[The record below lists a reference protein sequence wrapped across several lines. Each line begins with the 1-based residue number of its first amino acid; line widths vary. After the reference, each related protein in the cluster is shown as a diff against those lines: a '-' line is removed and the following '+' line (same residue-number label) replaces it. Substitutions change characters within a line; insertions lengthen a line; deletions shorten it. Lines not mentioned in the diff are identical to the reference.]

1 MEIVGKI
8 EAKGFL
14 KVTDL
19 EDGDVFTFL
28 DNNEPLMFTSG
39 NCYDFIINLKTGEL
53 IEDDDIIYSGKPV
66 RRLKAKL
73 VIED

>member
-1 MEIVGKI
+1 MEIIGKI
-8 EAKGFL
+8 ETKGFL

-19 EDGDVFTFL
+19 DDGDVFTFL

-73 VIED
+73 IIGD

>member
-1 MEIVGKI
+1 MEIIGKI
-8 EAKGFL
+8 EVKGFL
-14 KVTDL
+14 FCGDL

>member
-1 MEIVGKI
+1 
-8 EAKGFL
+8 
-14 KVTDL
+14 
-19 EDGDVFTFL
+19 
-28 DNNEPLMFTSG
+28 MFTRG